1 MKMKFQMELLNFRE
15 VVTADGSMTVKYTYN
30 AVDYELGVDV
40 KDGNYEFNVPK
51 NVTVSMSVKVTVE
64 SNNIKYELKT
74 DADESVTVEDKDVT
88 YNFSVIS
95 NGVGSTYDDA
105 VEVVSGSFDTAG
117 NGTLEIKVFNTNK
130 YFMTYVI
137 TGSSVFVLDK
147 AYTVTIAGESNGT
160 VPVKGHFDATKIGAG
175 DSNMYVTVSDTV
187 GNEIAKCIVPADKYA
202 VASTANDTVVN
213 VTSADKTSS
222 DIAAGSVYRYA
233 ITIVNPNSNLEY
245 ANVTA
250 SLSDSSV
257 TGWKV
262 FVVDSTGYIIYA
274 GDSTEKFDL
283 NGFSTTAL
291 YVMVI
296 NTDGSSTAVPKVKVD
311 VTVTDVAGN
320 AVSLKTD
327 SSEITVSGNVASATA
342 LEAQT
347 ADLSLDSGSV
357 SDGGASNEQRCY
369 RRDNDS

>member
-1 MKMKFQMELLNFRE
+1 MLPR
-15 VVTADGSMTVKYTYN
+15 
-30 AVDYELGVDV
+30 
-40 KDGNYEFNVPK
+40 
-51 NVTVSMSVKVTVE
+51 
-64 SNNIKYELKT
+64 
-74 DADESVTVEDKDVT
+74 
-88 YNFSVIS
+88 
-95 NGVGSTYDDA
+95 
-105 VEVVSGSFDTAG
+105 SGPG
-117 NGTLEIKVFNTNK
+117 
-130 YFMTYVI
+130 
-137 TGSSVFVLDK
+137 
-147 AYTVTIAGESNGT
+147 
-160 VPVKGHFDATKIGAG
+160 
-175 DSNMYVTVSDTV
+175 YVTVSDIV
-187 GNEIAKCIVPADKYA
+187 GNEVAKCIVPANKYA
-202 VASTANDTVVN
+202 AASTVNDTVVN

-283 NGFSTTAL
+283 NGFSTTTL

-327 SSEITVSGNVASATA
+327 SSEITVSGNVASAAA

-357 SDGGASNEQRCY
+357 SDGGASNEGKKISMTFWALFILTVLVLLLLIWTGSKRGVFS
-369 RRDNDS
+369 RK